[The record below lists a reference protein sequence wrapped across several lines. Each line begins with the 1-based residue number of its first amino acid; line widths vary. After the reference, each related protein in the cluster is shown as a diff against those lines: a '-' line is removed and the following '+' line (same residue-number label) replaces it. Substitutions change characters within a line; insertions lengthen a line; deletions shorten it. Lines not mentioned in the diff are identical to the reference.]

1 MLMRFQGND
10 SILDSKPFTDDEVQ
24 FNLLHLVRESES
36 PYLFTNKNRSII
48 IGQSALKYPAWV
60 WTENN
65 ITNDDIKELKNDF
78 TELYKDVGMLTFVA
92 KPDIAILLAEH
103 YSKVKH
109 KNYSI
114 SLQMESFQCP
124 SVIEAKQIKGHLRQ
138 ATINDITIIS
148 EFLSGFVYDCFDKET
163 TSEEQLRTAK
173 MYIES
178 KNLYIWEC
186 DSKTI
191 SMASIAHSSQR
202 NVRINGV
209 YTIPDMRGKGFGAKI
224 VSELCKIILS
234 EHRTPVLYTDLRNP
248 ASNKAYKN
256 VGFTECGKVTQIS
269 FNFESNDL

>member
-1 MLMRFQGND
+1 
-10 SILDSKPFTDDEVQ
+10 
-24 FNLLHLVRESES
+24 
-36 PYLFTNKNRSII
+36 
-48 IGQSALKYPAWV
+48 
-60 WTENN
+60 
-65 ITNDDIKELKNDF
+65 
-78 TELYKDVGMLTFVA
+78 
-92 KPDIAILLAEH
+92 LLAEH

-148 EFLSGFVYDCFDKET
+148 EFLSGFVYDCFGKET
-163 TSEEQLRTAK
+163 TSEEHLQTAK

-191 SMASIAHSSQR
+191 SMASIAHRSQR